1 MRSGEVQA
9 HLPTL
14 VGEVDA
20 PGYLPE
26 LVAAK
31 AAQEHGAAAVEHA
44 RVRADVERLHG
55 VLDEAQAASDLPDAP
70 RAYDALHDFV
80 VRVRLEG

>member
-14 VGEVDA
+14 VGEVEA
-20 PGYLPE
+20 PPYLTE
-26 LVAAK
+26 LIATK
-31 AAQEHGAAAVEHA
+31 AEREHGDADVDHE
-44 RVRADVERLHG
+44 RVRADVDRLHG
-55 VLDEAQAASDLPDAP
+55 ELDAAQGASVLPDDP
-70 RAYDALHDFV
+70 SAYDALHEFV